1 MDHRDKLVLVLFL
14 YFFFKCTRFPLPF
27 RSKRWSVRKG
37 SRNYCPIPLSPLM
50 GDTLAASPCG
60 PPVTTSDF
68 PPDSERLSSKADTL
82 GVDPKVCGL
91 GHVTSSVN
99 WGFLLAELG
108 MMELR
113 LGGCGN

>member
-1 MDHRDKLVLVLFL
+1 MLEGA
-14 YFFFKCTRFPLPF
+14 PE
-27 RSKRWSVRKG
+27 
-37 SRNYCPIPLSPLM
+37 NYCPIPLSSLM

-60 PPVTTSDF
+60 PPVTTFDF
-68 PPDSERLSSKADTL
+68 PPDSERLSRKAGML
-82 GVDPKVCGL
+82 GVGPKVCGL